1 MGFIKA
7 ALSGGISSFRDSKFK
22 EAVVLPESVPSE
34 ALAVKGVLLTKDPD
48 GQSRHGNQNTGL
60 LTDGSLVI
68 VPQGYVALLVNNG
81 TFLGELL
88 EAGGHEWQAGD
99 NAWLLEKG
107 GIKGTWEN
115 FKNRFSFGGQ
125 VVTQQEIIYFKI
137 QPFTGNKFGTQNPVE
152 YFSERYQQLLSIRFY
167 GLYDVKIA
175 DPVLFYISSVS
186 RQITADQPFTLQDV
200 AKGTLR
206 QNLPPKI
213 AVAIAK
219 YTADNQVDIYSLN
232 ANQEVFNELAKQEV
246 NQTWT
251 SLYGLEV
258 TNVLLE
264 DLSYDEDSMA
274 TVRKLDS
281 ELAAMKYNT
290 IEIEERRARNEALIA
305 AAKNEGGNGM
315 NLLMGMNLGQAL
327 GGELQQQVSSSQG
340 KEKTF
345 YIEVDGKYVH
355 VKKDEEGNIVP
366 VD

>member
-88 EAGGHEWQAGD
+88 EAGSHEWQAGD

-186 RQITADQPFTLQDV
+186 RQITADQPFTLQGV
-200 AKGTLR
+200 AKGTLL

-305 AAKNEGGNGM
+305 AAKN
-315 NLLMGMNLGQAL
+315 
-327 GGELQQQVSSSQG
+327 
-340 KEKTF
+340 
-345 YIEVDGKYVH
+345 
-355 VKKDEEGNIVP
+355 
-366 VD
+366 